1 MATECA
7 YIDAMKLP
15 RSLMNLPE
23 RFNWVESMLFAHE
36 PAQTREA
43 AERYVTDLL
52 ARPVP
57 PPRTS
62 PTMPQCPALE
72 L

>member
-1 MATECA
+1 
-7 YIDAMKLP
+7 MKLP

-23 RFNWVESMLFAHE
+23 RFNWVESMLFAPQ
-36 PAQTREA
+36 PAQAREA
-43 AERYVTDLL
+43 AERYVTSLL
-52 ARPVP
+52 ARPAP

-62 PTMPQCPALE
+62 PAIPRSPAIALD